1 MNHECENFRI
11 GDVVQVSLDMMGG
24 HDYGSLFFNPRMKK
38 YIGGSFIIKDYDGFG
53 YYKLQS
59 IEDDSDIPWK
69 WNDEMLCSV
78 EDNEK
83 EIASEDEVDSL
94 LM

>member
-11 GDVVQVSLDMMGG
+11 GDVVQVSLDMIGG
-24 HDYGSLFFNPRMKK
+24 HDYGSLFFNPRMQK
-38 YIGGSFIIKDYDGFG
+38 YIGGSFIIKDYDPVG

-59 IEDDSDIPWK
+59 IEDGSDIPWK